1 MSGFKI
7 RRNAFKII
15 EKKIQTKYK
24 FSNCI
29 LSNFKIFFL
38 PWPDFENHFSETK
51 LITKIY
57 VQQHYSEYLL

>member
-1 MSGFKI
+1 MLLKLL
-7 RRNAFKII
+7 
-15 EKKIQTKYK
+15 KKNIQTMYI

-29 LSNFKIFFL
+29 LSNRKIFIL